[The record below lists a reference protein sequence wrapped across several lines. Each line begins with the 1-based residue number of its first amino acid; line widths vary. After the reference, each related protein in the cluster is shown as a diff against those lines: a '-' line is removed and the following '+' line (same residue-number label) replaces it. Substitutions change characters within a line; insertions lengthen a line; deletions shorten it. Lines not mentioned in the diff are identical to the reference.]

1 MVCAGAFARFAIST
15 NQTLKWFVINTVAVS
30 AERALEKVSRL
41 FHMSKKTPE
50 HPWEKI
56 PRGALVLFVW
66 SLSEKRQIFRQFTA
80 AEGDCLIT
88 YALFRGFT
96 CTR

>member
-1 MVCAGAFARFAIST
+1 MGY
-15 NQTLKWFVINTVAVS
+15 
-30 AERALEKVSRL
+30 AERALEKVSKL
-41 FHMSKKTPE
+41 FYTSKKTPE

-66 SLSEKRQIFRQFTA
+66 SLSEKRKIFRRFTA
-80 AEGDCLIT
+80 AEGDCLVT